1 MRSANAALQRV
12 PDEVVLPVVAAP
24 SRRAQEQGPVSGE
37 GLRELIVVAAVI
49 EHDDRFLVTK
59 RQAGVHLAG
68 LWEFPG
74 GKIGPDE
81 SHADA
86 LRREMR
92 EELDTD
98 VEVHDLVFETTHA
111 YPERTVALYFYRCV
125 LKQRPR
131 PLLGQE
137 MQWIKRSALSILE
150 FPPADEALIR
160 LLTAERTRS
169 DRG

>member
-1 MRSANAALQRV
+1 MT
-12 PDEVVLPVVAAP
+12 PT
-24 SRRAQEQGPVSGE
+24 
-37 GLRELIVVAAVI
+37 ITVVAAVV
-49 EHDDRFLVTK
+49 EEDDAFLVT
-59 RQAGVHLAG
+59 RRPDGVHLAG

-74 GKIGPDE
+74 GKIDSAE

-92 EELDTD
+92 EELDAD
-98 VEVHDLVFETTHA
+98 VEVLELVFETVHA

-137 MQWIKRSALSILE
+137 MQWIKRSALSSLG
-150 FPPADEALIR
+150 FPPADEELIR
-160 LLTAERTRS
+160 QLQLPAPNS
-169 DRG
+169 QLPNVDR